1 MQNSI
6 KLFVPC
12 NSFEIMKS
20 KGNGCDTRLEK
31 QIVTLRICLFN
42 FENEKHRSHQGIQD
56 MKIHCFS
63 YQNQLHWFLA
73 TLQYENMLRIRAGGF
88 FLLLEIN

>member
-1 MQNSI
+1 MWKSI
-6 KLFVPC
+6 RLFVLR

-20 KGNGCDTRLEK
+20 KGNDCGIRPEK
-31 QIVTLRICLFN
+31 QIVTPRIYLFN
-42 FENEKHRSHQGIQD
+42 FANEKQRSHQGIQG

-63 YQNQLHWFLA
+63 CQNQLHWFPA
-73 TLQYENMLRIRAGGF
+73 TLQYENTLSAEGF

>member
-1 MQNSI
+1 MRNSI
-6 KLFVPC
+6 RLFVLC

-20 KGNGCDTRLEK
+20 KGNGCDIRPEK
-31 QIVTLRICLFN
+31 QIVTLRIYLLYY
-42 FENEKHRSHQGIQD
+42 ENEKHRSHQGIQD

-73 TLQYENMLRIRAGGF
+73 ALQYENMLSAGGLV
-88 FLLLEIN
+88 LLLEIN